1 MELSLTPASTSSG
14 KSGKAV
20 RSQARAIIF
29 SVYQYVKGL
38 KDGGI
43 LGKNVIVR
51 EETAKAT
58 SVSLSTVNKVIAEG
72 NKALQETGSPAFI
85 TPKKPRGRPP
95 TLECDEF
102 SEAAIRHKISEFYI
116 VKKQLPTLRSLV
128 VALREDEVI
137 DCGRNFLT
145 KRLHKLGFNWKKC
158 QSSRKILV
166 ERPEIVNWRLRYL
179 DAMKEFRAQGRYVV
193 YLDETY
199 VNESHH
205 AQNCWQSPEER
216 GALSRI
222 GKGNR
227 LIIVHGGGELGFVS
241 NALLIFKASSRS
253 GDYHTSMN
261 FDNFSK
267 WLKEKFLPNLPS
279 HSVIVLDNAAYH
291 NVQTN
296 RKPSAA
302 SLKNDVA
309 TWLRNNGIQ
318 FDESETKAQLIC
330 KVKEAHVP
338 KTYRIDEI
346 INEAGHDV
354 LHLPPY
360 HPDLNP
366 IEMVWGDLKGE
377 LARTS
382 VGTPLG
388 VKEEHLRRLFD
399 AYTADKWK
407 KVCEHVM
414 NTEIKYMTNDHILD
428 DRVDHMIISLAGSS
442 PDGSSDESD
451 FYSSDDE

>member
-145 KRLHKLGFNWKKC
+145 KRLHKLGI
-158 QSSRKILV
+158 QL
-166 ERPEIVNWRLRYL
+166 
-179 DAMKEFRAQGRYVV
+179 
-193 YLDETY
+193 
-199 VNESHH
+199 
-205 AQNCWQSPEER
+205 EE
-216 GALSRI
+216 
-222 GKGNR
+222 
-227 LIIVHGGGELGFVS
+227 
-241 NALLIFKASSRS
+241 
-253 GDYHTSMN
+253 M
-261 FDNFSK
+261 
-267 WLKEKFLPNLPS
+267 P
-279 HSVIVLDNAAYH
+279 
-291 NVQTN
+291 
-296 RKPSAA
+296 
-302 SLKNDVA
+302 
-309 TWLRNNGIQ
+309 
-318 FDESETKAQLIC
+318 
-330 KVKEAHVP
+330 VK
-338 KTYRIDEI
+338 
-346 INEAGHDV
+346 
-354 LHLPPY
+354 
-360 HPDLNP
+360 
-366 IEMVWGDLKGE
+366 
-377 LARTS
+377 
-382 VGTPLG
+382 
-388 VKEEHLRRLFD
+388 
-399 AYTADKWK
+399 
-407 KVCEHVM
+407 
-414 NTEIKYMTNDHILD
+414 
-428 DRVDHMIISLAGSS
+428 
-442 PDGSSDESD
+442 
-451 FYSSDDE
+451 